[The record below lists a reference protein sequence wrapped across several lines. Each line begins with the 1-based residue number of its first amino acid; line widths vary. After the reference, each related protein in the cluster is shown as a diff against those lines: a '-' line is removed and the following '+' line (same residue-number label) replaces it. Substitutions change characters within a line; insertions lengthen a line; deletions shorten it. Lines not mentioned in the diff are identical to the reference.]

1 MKSPR
6 PGGTENISVSM
17 PSELLGAL
25 RTRTGKRGVSAYV
38 AAAVRHQLAMD
49 GLAEIVAAYE
59 AEHEPLS
66 EAEIK
71 AAQHELFGRT
81 GAVRLRQQRRMKEPA
96 ARSLVLDSQ
105 ALSLLLRNDRQMVTR
120 IEAARRVGV
129 PVLVSALTVVEA
141 VYGKTDTAR
150 LHWMLSRLQVQDVT
164 QADSLTAVQ
173 LLSDAGGLHGH
184 KYAIDALVAA
194 IALRS
199 PAPVLVLTSD
209 RDDWAALCGDRI
221 QIKDV

>member
-1 MKSPR
+1 MK
-6 PGGTENISVSM
+6 
-17 PSELLGAL
+17 A
-25 RTRTGKRGVSAYV
+25 
-38 AAAVRHQLAMD
+38 
-49 GLAEIVAAYE
+49 
-59 AEHEPLS
+59 
-66 EAEIK
+66 
-71 AAQHELFGRT
+71 
-81 GAVRLRQQRRMKEPA
+81 PA

-105 ALSLLLRNDRQMVTR
+105 ALSLLLRNDHLMVTR

-129 PVLVSALTVVEA
+129 PVLVSAPTVVEA

-150 LHWMLSRLQVQDVT
+150 LHWVLSRLQVQDVT

-184 KYAIDALVAA
+184 KYAVDALVAA
-194 IALRS
+194 MALRV

-209 RDDWAALCGDRI
+209 RDDWSKLCGDRV